1 MSRDRVADI
10 TVVPVEE
17 ICDRFWSKVRFQ
29 DGGCWVWTAATRVSD
44 GIGVFGF
51 EGKILYAHRAAF
63 ALTRGLIPEG
73 MDVRRICLNPLC
85 VRPTHLTL
93 YLRPEVL
100 AASSTGVH

>member
-1 MSRDRVADI
+1 MSRDRSPEV

-17 ICDRFWSKVRFQ
+17 IWDRFWCKVRFM
-29 DGGCWVWTAATRVSD
+29 DGCWLWTAATRESD

-63 ALTRGLIPEG
+63 ALTRGLIPAG
-73 MDVRRICLNPLC
+73 MDVRRTCMNPLC

-93 YLRPEVL
+93 YLRPEPTSS
-100 AASSTGVH
+100 SSTSVH